1 MADTATT
8 HESDQTLESKLEEML
23 EIEKFDPPEE
33 FAAHAL
39 LDDPSVYEGAEND
52 WKGWWMR
59 HAKELHWFKEPSQD
73 VDESN
78 PPFYKW
84 FADGK
89 INASYNCVDRH
100 VDAGHGERVAFHWR
114 GEEGEEEDISYAD
127 LQRDVQKFANALK
140 DLGIE
145 KGDIVGIFL
154 PMIPEVV
161 VAMLACARIGAPHNV
176 VFGGFSAGSVRER
189 MEFSE
194 AKALITV
201 DGARRKGKT
210 ASIKQAVDEEMGDLE
225 SLQHIVVVKRTGADC
240 EMRDGRDVW
249 YHEIVEAAAD
259 ECPAEELDAE
269 HPLYVLYTSGS
280 TAKPKG
286 VMHTT
291 GGYLTGIAATHRYV
305 FDLHPDEDVY
315 WCSADVGW
323 VTGHSY
329 IVYGPLANGA
339 TSVMYEGAPDY
350 PHKGIW
356 WELCER
362 YGVTKFYTAPTAIR
376 ACMKWGV
383 EHVEKH
389 DLSKLKLLGT
399 VGEPINPKAWLWYY
413 VVVGGERCPI
423 VDTWWQT
430 ETGSI
435 MITALPGIVATKP
448 GSATRPFPGIS
459 AEVVDERGGEPLDEG
474 QGLLVIKR
482 PWPSMLRT
490 LYKEDDRFVETY
502 FSRFGR
508 ETYLV
513 GDAARK
519 DKDGYFWIIGRID
532 DVVNVSGHRMST
544 AEVESAIVAHP
555 KVAEAAV
562 IGQAD
567 EDTGQAICAF
577 VTLEG
582 DDAEGSDE
590 LVAEINDTVAKRI
603 GKLARPKRIVWAD
616 DLPKTRSG
624 PLSAVS
630 GHPLRP
636 QARRIG
642 DSSVSLR
649 APSGRSADAARNV
662 HASTKIQAARRRS
675 RERRRLFRIP
685 APAAR
690 GRVRHRPGC
699 EAIPA
704 AIPSRTHP
712 ELQLSRSLGS
722 LKNRMT
728 SADTVR
734 ELLRAP
740 TNGNQNLSS
749 DLTDYATPREG
760 AAAWPLLELGER
772 DGELGE
778 LSRDVAHALD
788 ELAQTTSEFSC
799 GSARSSARGLGDQ
812 RQHAAPARPAR
823 DPERELGL
831 AARGFGADRRLGRGF
846 G

>member
-8 HESDQTLESKLEEML
+8 GTSEQSLESKLEEML
-23 EIEKFDPPEE
+23 EIEKFEPPEE
-33 FAAHAL
+33 FVKQAL
-39 LDDPSVYEGAEND
+39 LDDPSVYEEADED
-52 WKGWWMR
+52 WKGWWMKQ
-59 HAKELHWFKEPSQD
+59 AKELHWFKEPSQD

-78 PPFYKW
+78 PPFFKW

-89 INASYNCVDRH
+89 INASYNCLDRH
-100 VDAGHGERVAFHWR
+100 VEAGNGDRVAFHWR
-114 GEEGEEEDISYAD
+114 GEEGEEEDLTYAD
-127 LQRDVQKFANALK
+127 LHRDVQKLANALK
-140 DLGIE
+140 DLGIQ

-154 PMIPEVV
+154 PMIPEVI

-210 ASIKQAVDEEMGDLE
+210 ASIKQTVDEEMGDLE
-225 SLQHIVVVKRTGADC
+225 SLEHIVVVRRTGADC
-240 EMRDGRDVW
+240 EMKDGRDVW
-249 YHEIVEAAAD
+249 YHEIVEQAAD

-286 VMHTT
+286 VVHTT
-291 GGYLTGIAATHRYV
+291 GGYLTGIASTHRYV

-329 IVYGPLANGA
+329 IVYGPMCNGA
-339 TSVMYEGAPDY
+339 TSVMFEGAPDY

-389 DLSKLKLLGT
+389 DLGKLKLLGT
-399 VGEPINPKAWLWYY
+399 VGEPINPKAWLWYH

-430 ETGSI
+430 ETGAI
-435 MITALPGIVATKP
+435 MITPLPGIIATKP

-459 AEVVDERGGEPLDEG
+459 AEVVDERDGKPIDEG

-490 LYKEDDRFVETY
+490 LYREDDRFVETY
-502 FSRFGR
+502 FSRFGK

-567 EDTGQAICAF
+567 EDSGQAICAF

-590 LVAEINDTVAKRI
+590 LVSEINETVAKRI
-603 GKLARPKRIVWAD
+603 GKLARPKRIIWSD

-624 PLSAVS
+624 
-630 GHPLRP
+630 
-636 QARRIG
+636 
-642 DSSVSLR
+642 
-649 APSGRSADAARNV
+649 
-662 HASTKIQAARRRS
+662 KIM
-675 RERRRLFRIP
+675 RRLLRDI
-685 APAAR
+685 AE
-690 GRVRHRPGC
+690 GR
-699 EAIPA
+699 A
-704 AIPSRTHP
+704 
-712 ELQLSRSLGS
+712 
-722 LKNRMT
+722 
-728 SADTVR
+728 
-734 ELLRAP
+734 
-740 TNGNQNLSS
+740 
-749 DLTDYATPREG
+749 
-760 AAAWPLLELGER
+760 
-772 DGELGE
+772 
-778 LSRDVAHALD
+778 
-788 ELAQTTSEFSC
+788 
-799 GSARSSARGLGDQ
+799 LGDVTTL
-812 RQHAAPARPAR
+812 R
-823 DPERELGL
+823 DPDVMKQLEGKVQDEQKHEEG
-831 AARGFGADRRLGRGF
+831 
-846 G
+846 